1 MSEAARNGATGGA
14 IPEADLLIVGAG
26 AKAAAIAAKV
36 DALNRL
42 GHADL
47 TVTIV
52 EKTEPAASWLGRN
65 GMTSGE
71 EPLAVPPIKDVGF
84 PYRSAR
90 QFPAIGDEL
99 DAALLPLSWQR
110 HSMERGAY
118 APWVNSGSPPILHR
132 EYGTYLAWVLERAT
146 AGVTTVCGR
155 AVGVELDAERGRW
168 VVEYEDAGGAAAEI
182 HAPACKKLAGRALL
196 LTGPGIHRAFP
207 HDEAAAPRVLHC
219 DSRRDEFDRLPE
231 GSVEVAIVGGG
242 ESALSAL
249 VFLRAMRP
257 EARITVYT
265 PTLPLS
271 RGESFLENRV
281 FADPDDVGWAALDL
295 EQRRDFV
302 KHCDRG
308 VFDAGI
314 IAGLAGDD
322 RLRFELGRAI
332 HVAAAADGVDLTLET
347 AAGPTVARHDFVVN
361 CTGFD
366 LLAQLRG
373 LFAEPTRAEIEAR
386 TGPVWDRPPGTE
398 LRFDRSLALADL
410 EPRLHIPGLAGLS
423 QGPGFAN
430 LGSLGL
436 LANRV
441 IEPLVPELTGAK
453 RGGETAMDSD
463 DAPAGLGAAASL
475 KRGAAVAMLT
485 LLVAAL
491 LAGCGGGE
499 SSSSST
505 TAQSETATAKT
516 TAETEGEESGADPSE
531 GGGEGSASPSGSAGT
546 EPAYPGIDLSN
557 SRYVAGGPIDSASAS
572 KLEPA
577 WELPSEAQST
587 FGAYAASPVVS
598 GGVVYMQDL
607 ESNVAAVDLQ
617 SGETLWETKM
627 EEPDQGPN
635 GVTVA
640 EGMVFG
646 ATATK
651 AFALDAET
659 GEEAWSTE
667 LTTVPKEAI
676 DMSPGVHDGMV
687 YVSTVP
693 TDVTAEYNG
702 GIAGVLWALDAKT
715 GAKRWHFDTVPK
727 GLWSKKY
734 RKINAGGGAWYA
746 PSFDEEGGM
755 YIGTGNP
762 VPFPGAE
769 GLPWGKSRPG
779 PDPYTDSLVKLD
791 AKTGKLDWA
800 WQATPHDLYDWDFQ
814 DPPILAKVGG
824 RELAIGA
831 GKGGIVAA
839 VDAKTGKL
847 VWKIPVGKHNGH
859 DQDGLL
865 AMRGE
870 LAKLPK
876 GPTEIYPGI
885 LGGVIAPMAASKTT
899 LFVPVVDHPAIVEN
913 GESIGEG
920 EEIAGEMVAI
930 DLETGKELWKE
941 SYESPAFGAPVAV
954 NDMVFF
960 ATFDGA
966 VHGLSAKSG
975 EEVWTGEL
983 PAGSNSGM
991 TASGDTLIVPAGIPT
1006 AEGQTPAL
1014 TAFRLGG

>member
-1 MSEAARNGATGGA
+1 MSDELRAGEM
-14 IPEADLLIVGAG
+14 PEADLLIVGAG

-110 HSMERGAY
+110 HAIERGQY

-132 EYGTYLAWVLERAT
+132 EYGTYLGWVLERAT
-146 AGVTTVCGR
+146 AGVTTVRGR
-155 AVGVELDAERGRW
+155 AIGVELDAERGRW
-168 VVEYEDAGGAAAEI
+168 MVEVEDG
-182 HAPACKKLAGRALL
+182 PTLAGRALL
-196 LTGPGIHRAFP
+196 LTGPGVHRAFP
-207 HDEAAAPRVLHC
+207 HDPAAAPRVLHC
-219 DSRRDEFDRLPE
+219 DSRRDKFERLPQ
-231 GSVEVAIVGGG
+231 GPVEVAIVGGG

-308 VFDAGI
+308 VFDPGT

-322 RLRFELGRAI
+322 RLRFELGRAV
-332 HVAAAADGVDLTLET
+332 HVGAAGDAVDLTLET

-373 LFAEPTRAEIEAR
+373 LFAEPVRAEIEAR

-453 RGGETAMDSD
+453 RGGAEAVP
-463 DAPAGLGAAASL
+463 DADLAAPKLGAGGSL
-475 KRGAAVAMLT
+475 MRGAAVAMLT
-485 LLVAAL
+485 LLVVAL
-491 LAGCGGGE
+491 LAGCGGG

-505 TAQSETATAKT
+505 PSEPAASKT
-516 TAETEGEESGADPSE
+516 TAEAETEGPSAGESKGA
-531 GGGEGSASPSGSAGT
+531 GEGSASAADPSGT

-557 SRYVAGGPIDSASAS
+557 SRYVAGGPIDKSSAS
-572 KLEPA
+572 KLKLA

-607 ESNVAAVDLQ
+607 ESNVAAVDLAT
-617 SGETLWETKM
+617 GETLWETKF
-627 EEPDQGPN
+627 EEADQGPN
-635 GVTVA
+635 GVTVD

-646 ATATK
+646 ATATE

-659 GEEAWSTE
+659 GKEVWSTDV
-667 LTTVPKEAI
+667 TTVPKESI
-676 DMSPGVHDGMV
+676 DMSPGVHGGMV
-687 YVSTVP
+687 YISTVP
-693 TDVTAEYNG
+693 TDPTDAYNG

-715 GAKRWHFDTVPK
+715 GAKKWHFDTAPK

-746 PSFDEEGGM
+746 PAFDEEGGM

-762 VPFPGAE
+762 VPFPGSS

-779 PDPYTDSLVKLD
+779 PNHYTDSLVKLD

-800 WQATPHDLYDWDFQ
+800 WQATPHDIYDWDFQ

-847 VWKIPVGKHNGH
+847 AWKTPVGKHNGH
-859 DQDGLL
+859 DEDGLL

-870 LAKLPK
+870 LGKLPK

-920 EEIAGEMVAI
+920 EEFVGEMVAL
-930 DLETGKELWKE
+930 DLETGKEVWKE

-954 NDMVFF
+954 DDMVFF
-960 ATFDGA
+960 STFDGTF
-966 VHGLSAKSG
+966 HGLDAANGS
-975 EEVWTGEL
+975 EVWSAEL
-983 PAGSNSGM
+983 PAGSNSGA
-991 TASGDTLIVPAGIPT
+991 TASGDSLIVAAGIPT
-1006 AEGQTPAL
+1006 AEGETPAL
-1014 TAFRLGG
+1014 TAFSLGG